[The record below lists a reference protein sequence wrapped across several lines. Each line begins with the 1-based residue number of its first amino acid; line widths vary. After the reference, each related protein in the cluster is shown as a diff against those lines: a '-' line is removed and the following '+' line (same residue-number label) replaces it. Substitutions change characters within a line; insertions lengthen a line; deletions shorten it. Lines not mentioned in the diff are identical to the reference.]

1 MNMNNRTTEKDLIN
15 VAVMA
20 LSCHAIRGRS
30 MEVSSEK
37 MRASVMRMIEP
48 FLTAEDKEILP
59 SGNSARRID
68 QVVRNLISNRTLD
81 NAGYTHYNAETR
93 TFEVT
98 EKCLE
103 KASDLAMQLI
113 LKEQV
118 DNTKNNQK
126 DACAE

>member
-20 LSCHAIRGRS
+20 LSCHAIRSRNT
-30 MEVSSEK
+30 EVPSEK

-68 QVVRNLISNRTLD
+68 QVARNLVSNRTLD
-81 NAGYTHYNAETR
+81 NAGYTIYNPETR
-93 TFEVT
+93 TFTVT
-98 EKCLE
+98 EKCFE
-103 KASDLAMQLI
+103 KASDLAMQII

-118 DNTKNNQK
+118 DSVKNNK
-126 DACAE
+126 KEACAE